1 MLKLFY
7 VFDGKKQS
15 IDRASYKDRDTH
27 ASFLLRYLHNSIGA
41 ARIKEINTYAYESFY
56 VKDGL
61 GREKQFT
68 VEALTDEGKNKLAEL
83 TNEWKQIRQ
92 EHDELEREKREN
104 EKRRAEQ
111 YELEKMRGL
120 VHAEIRKNEDGSWEV
135 GE

>member
-41 ARIKEINTYAYESFY
+41 ARIKETNTYTDESFY
-56 VKDGL
+56 VDDGL

-83 TNEWKQIRQ
+83 KNELKRIRQ
-92 EHDELEREKREN
+92 EHDELEREKREHK
-104 EKRRAEQ
+104 KRRAEQ
-111 YELEKMRGL
+111 YELEKMKQL
-120 VHAEIRKNEDGSWEV
+120 VRAEVRKNEDGSWEV
-135 GE
+135 GK